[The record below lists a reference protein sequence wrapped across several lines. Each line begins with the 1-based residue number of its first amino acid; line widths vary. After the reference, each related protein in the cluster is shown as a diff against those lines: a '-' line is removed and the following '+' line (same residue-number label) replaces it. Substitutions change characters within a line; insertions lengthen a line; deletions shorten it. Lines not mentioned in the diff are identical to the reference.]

1 MISALLTIVALIAFA
16 ANSIL
21 CRSALLSHSI
31 GPLEFA
37 SIRLF
42 SGIIALLPIIIFRR
56 RWFGTKGEARGD
68 NPNAVSIRVAT
79 VAPAAMLFCY
89 ALFFSLAYVQLSTG
103 TGALI
108 LFASVQMTMMGIS
121 VSRGT
126 KVLPLQ
132 WVGMVVSFGGLL
144 YLVSPGL
151 SAPSLSGAILMV
163 IAGMSWGVYS
173 ILGRREPRAVIATA
187 RNFLFCLPGVVILA
201 AIVMIKAVTFGGAQ
215 VTSKGI
221 ALAIVSGAVASAM
234 GYVLWYVAVK
244 RISTATASVAQLLV
258 PVFAAMGGVLFLH
271 ESLTIRLAVA
281 LASIAGGVALTI
293 VKGKR

>member
-1 MISALLTIVALIAFA
+1 VALIAFA
-16 ANSIL
+16 TNSIL
-21 CRSALLSHSI
+21 CRSALLSNSI

-42 SGIIALLPIIIFRR
+42 SGIIALLPIILFRR
-56 RWFGTKGEARGD
+56 RWFGTRDEAQSGQTSTL
-68 NPNAVSIRVAT
+68 AIGWT
-79 VAPAAMLFCY
+79 TIAPAAMLFIY

-108 LFASVQMTMMGIS
+108 LFASVQMTMMGIT
-121 VSRGT
+121 VARGT

-144 YLVSPGL
+144 YLLSPGL
-151 SAPSLSGAILMV
+151 SRPSLSGAILMV
-163 IAGMSWGVYS
+163 IAGMSWGIYS
-173 ILGRREPRAVIATA
+173 VLGRREPRAVIATA

-201 AIVMIKAVTFGGAQ
+201 VIVVVKSLSSGGAQ
-215 VTSKGI
+215 VTPMGI
-221 ALAIVSGAVASAM
+221 LLAMVSGAVASGM
-234 GYVLWYVAVK
+234 GYILWYVAVK

-271 ESLTIRLAVA
+271 ESLTVRLAVA

>member
-1 MISALLTIVALIAFA
+1 LISVLLTLLALIAFA
-16 ANSIL
+16 TNSIL

-37 SIRLF
+37 SIRLS
-42 SGIIALLPIIIFRR
+42 SGIIALLPILLFRR
-56 RWFGTKGEARGD
+56 RWFGTQEEAQSGQTGSLVIGW
-68 NPNAVSIRVAT
+68 PTI
-79 VAPAAMLFCY
+79 APAAMLFSY

-108 LFASVQMTMMGIS
+108 LFASVQMTMMGIT
-121 VSRGT
+121 VARGT

-144 YLVSPGL
+144 YLLSPGL

-163 IAGMSWGVYS
+163 IAGMSWGIYS
-173 ILGRREPRAVIATA
+173 VLGRREPRAVIATA
-187 RNFLFCLPGVVILA
+187 RNFLFCLPGVVVLA
-201 AIVMIKAVTFGGAQ
+201 VMVMVRSLSTGGAQ
-215 VTSKGI
+215 VTSKGVL
-221 ALAIVSGAVASAM
+221 LAMASGAVASGM

-258 PVFAAMGGVLFLH
+258 PVLAAMGGVLFLH
-271 ESLTIRLAVA
+271 ESLTVRLAVA
-281 LASIAGGVALTI
+281 LATIAGGVALTI